1 MKNVFLCF
9 STHICFRCGQIPY
22 DLILQRYLRKYI
34 LKKVYTDKFYDR
46 LESVEY
52 ARNDYLRDSMNDYDM
67 WLLNKEWLVTP
78 TIRLTNKQG
87 PVILT
92 CRSKHNDRKNMMIHP
107 PRLPKHILPSKHA
120 DQLAHAVIQCRTIKP
135 MRKTKYSTQFELFEQ
150 KGTFNG
156 IDTFG
161 LSDFQNMSISS
172 ELLAHYE
179 SLAIVHRRDTNALLS
194 KLVDEQKIGKCVA
207 NDRRDEAK
215 YRVEKLNM
223 DVENLVSGATYVPIV
238 ATMKYV
244 KDQSSFTPLR
254 KFNRPEEEEGIR
266 TRFNLFRPI
275 WPLHLYPCQ
284 KMDSYGSYFP
294 SVPSLSPKL
303 TSDARHMDNLTT
315 MSLWNT
321 LALLIHIQAVWDA
334 VVSVKG

>member
-92 CRSKHNDRKNMMIHP
+92 CRSRHNGRKKMMIHP

-120 DQLAHAVIQCRTIKP
+120 DQLVHAVIVGNIVEDEK
-135 MRKTKYSTQFELFEQ
+135 MVSFDVGQ
-150 KGTFNG
+150 K
-156 IDTFG
+156 
-161 LSDFQNMSISS
+161 LSYADVVQNKSDKNS
-172 ELLAHYE
+172 
-179 SLAIVHRRDTNALLS
+179 
-194 KLVDEQKIGKCVA
+194 
-207 NDRRDEAK
+207 RDEK
-215 YRVEKLNM
+215 RDEETIGRPQGLQF
-223 DVENLVSGATYVPIV
+223 VSNPI
-238 ATMKYV
+238 
-244 KDQSSFTPLR
+244 
-254 KFNRPEEEEGIR
+254 
-266 TRFNLFRPI
+266 
-275 WPLHLYPCQ
+275 
-284 KMDSYGSYFP
+284 
-294 SVPSLSPKL
+294 
-303 TSDARHMDNLTT
+303 
-315 MSLWNT
+315 
-321 LALLIHIQAVWDA
+321 
-334 VVSVKG
+334 